1 MMFLRDKF
9 LSLALFL
16 AAAVSGFSVPLE
28 ELIGAGR
35 IEELEASNPITEVQH
50 RDLRLRLMPRDAR
63 LHRLIDQEMEAL
75 DPGILVESL
84 YRYEKPARA
93 SRTWTEAERTGLY
106 NACLSIS
113 SLEGIE
119 YFSASRNRM
128 RTFYE
133 TSTVIDN
140 PDTKR
145 PRPDPDYTTP
155 PAELHIYARQK
166 DLTFGDN
173 IYQYTYYAYPHSF
186 IFVQENISAMNVGP
200 IIVVGKNRLRSVVAV
215 LDAEDS
221 LLVYVASMAKAVS
234 FPGMA
239 SRAGRSFSNR
249 AEAILAWFAGR
260 AAGVFAS
267 P

>member
-1 MMFLRDKF
+1 M
-9 LSLALFL
+9 LFL
-16 AAAVSGFSVPLE
+16 AAAVTGSSATLE
-28 ELIGAGR
+28 ELIGVDRAA
-35 IEELEASNPITEVQH
+35 ELTASNPITEVQH
-50 RDLRLRLMPRDAR
+50 RDLQPRLMPRDDR

-75 DPGILVESL
+75 DPSILVESL

-93 SRTWTEAERTGLY
+93 SRETWTEAERTGLY

-133 TSTVIDN
+133 TSLVIDN

-145 PRPDPDYTTP
+145 PRPDPVYGTP
-155 PAELHIYARQK
+155 PAELRIYARQK

-173 IYQYTYYAYPHSF
+173 IYQYTYYAYPHSL

-200 IIVVGKNRLRSVVAV
+200 IIVVGKNRLRSVIAV
-215 LDAEDS
+215 LDAGDA
-221 LLVYVASMAKAVS
+221 LVVYMASMAKAAS
-234 FPGMA
+234 FPGMKE
-239 SRAGRSFSNR
+239 RAGRSFSNR
-249 AEAILAWFAGR
+249 AEAILTWFAGR

-267 P
+267 R